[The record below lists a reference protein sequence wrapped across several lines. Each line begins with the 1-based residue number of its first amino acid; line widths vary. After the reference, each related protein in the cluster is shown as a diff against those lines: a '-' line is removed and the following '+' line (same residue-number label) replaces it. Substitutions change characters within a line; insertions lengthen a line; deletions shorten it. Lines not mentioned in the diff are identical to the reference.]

1 MKRLLSKCEQI
12 LKSKRGDIIQ
22 WVIVIIVIAIVA
34 TQAMPPL
41 MNSITD
47 KGTKSVNKLN
57 TLETTLDG
65 TTSED

>member
-1 MKRLLSKCEQI
+1 MKLLTRNLKRI
-12 LKSKRGDIIQ
+12 LSNKKGDIIQ

-47 KGTKSVNKLN
+47 KGTKSVNNLN
-57 TLETTLDG
+57 SLETELNDTAG
-65 TTSED
+65 E